1 MFYENDNDS
10 NAEGQGLLTAHGETN
25 KPHPGYSV
33 AAVPRYKALLTIPE
47 EREKKHKRPY
57 STKVVYAELAGDS
70 NDDKKYDSSGK
81 LSDYSIITRHRSHSF
96 ISDVERILWVLES

>member
-25 KPHPGYSV
+25 KPYPGYLV
-33 AAVPRYKALLTIPE
+33 AAVLRYKALLTISE
-47 EREKKHKRPY
+47 EREEKHKWPY

-70 NDDKKYDSSGK
+70 DNNKKYGSSRK
-81 LSDYSIITRHRSHSF
+81 FSDYSIIIRHRSHSF
-96 ISDVERILWVLES
+96 VSDVERML